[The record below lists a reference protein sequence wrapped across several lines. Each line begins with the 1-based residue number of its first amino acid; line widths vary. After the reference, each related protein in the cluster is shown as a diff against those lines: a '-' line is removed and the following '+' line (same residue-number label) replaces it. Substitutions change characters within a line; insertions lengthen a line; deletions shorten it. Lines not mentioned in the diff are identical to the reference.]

1 MSLIASAA
9 TAVGNSSRGSSS
21 VGVTVVVAVS
31 AATADGSSGGGGGD
45 GDGVTVVVAVSAATF
60 GGSGAAVFLI
70 QLFVVVW
77 CCVVLSGVVGSFEVL
92 YCAVS
97 CVVFCCTVFL
107 KKS

>member
-21 VGVTVVVAVS
+21 V
-31 AATADGSSGGGGGD
+31 
-45 GDGVTVVVAVSAATF
+45 GVTVVVAVSAATF